1 MFSTVIAR
9 ASAARRVVLQQQ
21 RGYISRAHPRPI
33 PEHTLPSALNQ
44 VMDGIEER
52 KANRVAKWE
61 LNAPTRKTKGLKVSD
76 FLRQDKTSLY
86 FLLAKETTNSRS

>member
-9 ASAARRVVLQQQ
+9 ASARRVVLQQ

-33 PEHTLPSALNQ
+33 PEHPLPSALHK

-61 LNAPTRKTKGLKVSD
+61 RNAPTRQTKGLKVSD
-76 FLRQDKTSLY
+76 F
-86 FLLAKETTNSRS
+86 ETVNKPVLSSGKTNSRS

>member
-9 ASAARRVVLQQQ
+9 ASARRVVLQQ

-33 PEHTLPSALNQ
+33 PEHPLPSALHQ
-44 VMDGIEER
+44 VMNGIEER

-61 LNAPTRKTKGLKVSD
+61 LNAPTRQTKGLKVSD
-76 FLRQDKTSLY
+76 FETNKPVLSSGK
-86 FLLAKETTNSRS
+86 TTNSRS